1 MTRHDFFRIVLALAV
16 IGCVCFSVA
25 AYRVLTG

>member
-1 MTRHDFFRIVLALAV
+1 MTRHDFRRIVQAIAV

-25 AYRVLTG
+25 AYRVLAG

>member
-1 MTRHDFFRIVLALAV
+1 MTRHDFRRTVLAIAV

-25 AYRVLTG
+25 AFRVLTT

>member
-1 MTRHDFFRIVLALAV
+1 MTRHDFLRIVQALAV

-25 AYRVLTG
+25 AHKVLTG